1 MPSTIVMPQM
11 GYDMQEGRI
20 IKWLKNEG
28 DSVERGQDIVEL
40 ETDKAVVPIPSSSSG
55 ILRKILVEEGI
66 MVPVGQPIG
75 IMTAPDEALPEDL
88 NEIINGSTTEAV
100 VRPEAESL
108 STANSTPAVFPT
120 DSSEVRASPLAR
132 RLAQENNIDIT
143 SISGTGPRGRITERD
158 VQAVIDAGGNSS
170 QGAVNATATDQE
182 GASETVELSRMRQ
195 AIARLT
201 SRSKQEIP
209 HFYVSAGIDMTAAM
223 LLRQHYNSAMEDK
236 GVRVSVNDLIVKACA
251 LALPKFPSLNSS
263 FHGDKLQVH
272 GNVNMGIA
280 IDLEDRG
287 LIVPAIPRC
296 EDRTLAEIAAASK
309 DLADR
314 AKADRL
320 KAEEYTGSTFT
331 VSNLGMF
338 DVDNFVAIIHPPNS
352 AVLAVG
358 TVRQQPVVRE
368 NAITIAQMMNAT
380 VSVDHRV
387 ADGAGAARFISEVK
401 RLLEHPINLF
411 Q

>member
-1 MPSTIVMPQM
+1 
-11 GYDMQEGRI
+11 
-20 IKWLKNEG
+20 
-28 DSVERGQDIVEL
+28 
-40 ETDKAVVPIPSSSSG
+40 
-55 ILRKILVEEGI
+55 
-66 MVPVGQPIG
+66 
-75 IMTAPDEALPEDL
+75 
-88 NEIINGSTTEAV
+88 
-100 VRPEAESL
+100 
-108 STANSTPAVFPT
+108 
-120 DSSEVRASPLAR
+120 
-132 RLAQENNIDIT
+132 
-143 SISGTGPRGRITERD
+143 
-158 VQAVIDAGGNSS
+158 
-170 QGAVNATATDQE
+170 
-182 GASETVELSRMRQ
+182 MRQ

-209 HFYVSAGIDMTAAM
+209 HFYVSAGIDMTMAM
-223 LLRQHYNSAMEDK
+223 SLRQQYNAALEDK
-236 GVRVSVNDLIVKACA
+236 GIRVSVNDLIVKACA
-251 LALPKFPSLNSS
+251 LALPKFPMLNSS
-263 FHGDKLQVH
+263 FQGDKLLVH
-272 GNVNMGIA
+272 ANVNMGIA

-296 EDRTLAEIAAASK
+296 ENRTLAEIAEASK

-314 AKADRL
+314 AKTDRL

-368 NAITIAQMMNAT
+368 NSITIAQMMNAT

-411 Q
+411 N